1 MLLIP
6 IVVILA
12 LAGRMHRFPQIGA
25 PLHVQPKF
33 RTVAED
39 TGEDVVI
46 NMAHLITSVMPALV
60 AGIHAF
66 LAALSKKTWMA
77 GTSPAMTMWRGY
89 HFLA

>member
-1 MLLIP
+1 
-6 IVVILA
+6 
-12 LAGRMHRFPQIGA
+12 
-25 PLHVQPKF
+25 
-33 RTVAED
+33 
-39 TGEDVVI
+39 
-46 NMAHLITSVMPALV
+46 MAHLITSVMPALV